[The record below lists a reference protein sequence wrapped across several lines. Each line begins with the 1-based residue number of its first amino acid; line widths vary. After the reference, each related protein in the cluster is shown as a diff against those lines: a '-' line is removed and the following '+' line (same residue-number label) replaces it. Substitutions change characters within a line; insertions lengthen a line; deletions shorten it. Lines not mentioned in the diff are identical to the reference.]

1 MVVPTEP
8 YEELYIEQLEKTVKN
23 GVRRRFSWLSK
34 KDIIDLVIVFHVV
47 LAENISINQ

>member
-1 MVVPTEP
+1 MIAMVVPTEP

-34 KDIIDLVIVFHVV
+34 KDIIDLVIVFQ
-47 LAENISINQ
+47 LFLTEKC